1 MLLHRQNSSF
11 VFSSRQVDCPVRHK
25 PEQEA
30 KFEAGGC
37 KHRAKCKRLLRSNR
51 LIQAKPPCWEC
62 RRKIK
67 ILTGDL
73 LTSSPF
79 KTKINPSKIHPVGE
93 WKRKKSERK
102 KKKKKKKAPAIRPL
116 QRHSHQVSILERDA
130 GCYRHHRVADV
141 PQGSDSIISRSVREK
156 AGQLFSFSVRQREDG
171 AERRC
176 TFDELK

>member
-1 MLLHRQNSSF
+1 M
-11 VFSSRQVDCPVRHK
+11 
-25 PEQEA
+25 QEEN
-30 KFEAGGC
+30 KDI
-37 KHRAKCKRLLRSNR
+37 NR
-51 LIQAKPPCWEC
+51 RPFNFFTFQDK
-62 RRKIK
+62 
-67 ILTGDL
+67 DQ
-73 LTSSPF
+73 PF
-79 KTKINPSKIHPVGE
+79 KKFIQLGE

-102 KKKKKKKAPAIRPL
+102 KEKKKKAPAIRPL